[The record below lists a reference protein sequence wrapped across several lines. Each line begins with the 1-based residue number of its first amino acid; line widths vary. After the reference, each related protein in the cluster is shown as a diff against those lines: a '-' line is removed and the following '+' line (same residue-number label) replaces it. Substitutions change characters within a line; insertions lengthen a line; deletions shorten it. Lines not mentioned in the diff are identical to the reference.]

1 MADSKKSLGQR
12 GEALAA
18 AHLEGKGYR
27 ILGRNLRTS
36 EGEIDLLAEEGK
48 WLVFVE
54 VRTRR
59 SREFGTPE
67 ESITAEKKNRLIRV
81 AEAYLEG
88 QNALQERPWRIDVVA
103 IELIGSQPRIE
114 HIRNAVSRD
123 IDYLP

>member
-18 AHLEGKGYR
+18 AHLESKGYR